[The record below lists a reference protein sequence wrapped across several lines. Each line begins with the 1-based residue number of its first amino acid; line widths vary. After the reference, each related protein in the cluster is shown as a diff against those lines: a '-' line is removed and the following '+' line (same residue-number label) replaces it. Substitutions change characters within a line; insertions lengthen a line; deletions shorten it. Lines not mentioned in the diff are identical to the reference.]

1 MKIIFIG
8 FNCMLITAMKISS
21 SGRQC
26 LMEKIET
33 EKGYF
38 LELCEIAANDKEHPY
53 VLILDEINRVDLA
66 RLFGEAFS
74 CIENRNE
81 SIDLPY
87 KIDGVK
93 LKLTVPDNL
102 LYYWNDE
109 RNRFFAGTIGFRT

>member
-1 MKIIFIG
+1 MTKNIR
-8 FNCMLITAMKISS
+8 MYLS
-21 SGRQC
+21 
-26 LMEKIET
+26 
-33 EKGYF
+33 
-38 LELCEIAANDKEHPY
+38 
-53 VLILDEINRVDLA
+53 LDEINRVDLA

-102 LYYWNDE
+102 YILE
-109 RNRFFAGTIGFRT
+109 RLNEIDFSLERLDFALRRRFLWFKRGYNEKCSFINVDKYQ

>member
-1 MKIIFIG
+1 MSQKYGVEDYIFRLQLHANYGYENFIVG
-8 FNCMLITAMKISS
+8 QTMLD
-21 SGRQC
+21 G
-26 LMEKIET
+26 KIET

-38 LELCEIAANDKEHPY
+38 LELCEIAINDKEHPY

-81 SIDLPY
+81 SVDLPY

-102 LYYWNDE
+102 Y
-109 RNRFFAGTIGFRT
+109 II